1 MNPLESTPADEPKR
15 NETPAE
21 RLDRNWVEL
30 LQELRVAQTGT
41 TILLGFMLAFPFQQR
56 FADLDPVLVWVYLVA
71 LGTGVTST
79 ALIVAPVT
87 AHRLTFR
94 GRTKDALVEV
104 GDRLAKAGL
113 ALLGVTLAL
122 VICVVVGALLNV
134 MWGAVAGSTTALL
147 FILLWVVVPLTL
159 VRGRGHPGGYA

>member
-41 TILLGFMLAFPFQQR
+41 TILLGFMLAFPFQAR
-56 FADLDPVLVWVYLVA
+56 FADVDPVLEWVYLIA
-71 LGTGVTST
+71 LGTGIAST

-94 GRTKDALVEV
+94 GRAKDALVRV

-113 ALLGVTLAL
+113 AFLGVTLSL
-122 VICVVVGALLNV
+122 VGCVVVGALQGLT
-134 MWGAVAGSTTALL
+134 WGIVAGSATALL

>member
-1 MNPLESTPADEPKR
+1 M
-15 NETPAE
+15 
-21 RLDRNWVEL
+21 

-71 LGTGVTST
+71 LGTGVAST

-94 GRTKDALVEV
+94 GRTKDALVDI

-122 VICVVVGALLNV
+122 VICVVVGALLDV

-147 FILLWVVVPLTL
+147 FILLWVVAPLTL